1 METRKGSVEIFVGFL
16 LVGIVVVG
24 IVLYMAFMPQYRI
37 YKQDLRGQATL
48 REQTWTKKVAIEQ
61 ARAKKESAIL
71 EAEAEVERAK
81 GIAEANR
88 IIGDSLNGNEAYLR
102 YRMIETMADQQ
113 TQLIY
118 VPTEAGLPLLEAKR

>member
-1 METRKGSVEIFVGFL
+1 MERNFTGVFITIGAVAL
-16 LVGIVVVG
+16 IAIIIV
-24 IVLYMAFMPQYRI
+24 YMALMPHYRI

-102 YRMIETMADQQ
+102 YRMIETMADQE
-113 TQLIY
+113 TKLIY
-118 VPTEAGLPLLEAKR
+118 VPTETGLPLLEAKR